1 MDRELKIKCP
11 CCDSLIFVDR
21 ISGRIIETRKPLVEE
36 SSGNRLVDAFEK
48 NKLDKEKR
56 SAVFDDMADNLRKK
70 KKLSEELFKSS
81 LEDAKKDKNVKPHSI
96 FDAD

>member
-1 MDRELKIKCP
+1 MERELKIKCP
-11 CCDSLIFVDR
+11 CCDSLLFVDR
-21 ISGRIIETRKPLVEE
+21 VSGRISETRKPLVEN
-36 SSGNRLVDAFEK
+36 SSGNRLDDAFEK
-48 NKLDKEKR
+48 NRLDKEKG
-56 SAVFDDMADNLRKK
+56 SAIFDNMAVNLEQK

>member
-11 CCDSLIFVDR
+11 CCESLLFVDR
-21 ISGRIIETRKPLVEE
+21 VSGKIIETRKPLVEH
-36 SSGNRLVDAFEK
+36 STGNRLDDAFQK
-48 NKLDKEKR
+48 NREDKESR
-56 SAVFDDMADNLRKK
+56 SSIFDDMADNLAKK

-81 LEDAKKDKNVKPHSI
+81 LEDAKKDKNEKPHSI

>member
-11 CCDSLIFVDR
+11 CCDSLLFVDR
-21 ISGRIIETRKPLVEE
+21 ISGKIIETRKPLVEE
-36 SSGNRLVDAFEK
+36 SSGNRLDDAFEK
-48 NKLDKEKR
+48 NRLDKIKR
-56 SAVFDDMADNLRKK
+56 SAVFDDMADNLEKK

-81 LEDAKKDKNVKPHSI
+81 LEDAKKNKSAKPHSI